1 MRRLLPPPRTV
12 RWALVRVQVRVR
24 VGLAIPNPNPNPN
37 ANANPNPNPNP
48 NQGGPLTEAG
58 VIEAMRGNGPHALGN
73 GSGGGGASS
82 SNGHGAGAHGSLNDS
97 LEAYMTNLSAG
108 AQQLQQPGTRA
119 GSRCILL
126 TNPTPTPTP
135 TPTPSACRYPYPEQ
149 VLGGSTVPPHCY
161 LIMPRAEHGSVG
173 ELLHTPAVRTLST
186 PPPQP

>member
-1 MRRLLPPPRTV
+1 MNPSPS
-12 RWALVRVQVRVR
+12 
-24 VGLAIPNPNPNPN
+24 PNPS
-37 ANANPNPNPNP
+37 PNP

-108 AQQLQQPGTRA
+108 AQQLPQPGTRA

-126 TNPTPTPTP
+126 TNPNPSPTPTPNPTPTP
-135 TPTPSACRYPYPEQ
+135 TPNPNQ
-149 VLGGSTVPPHCY
+149 VH
-161 LIMPRAEHGSVG
+161 RAHRADLARGRRR
-173 ELLHTPAVRTLST
+173 PAGRAHDAARDG
-186 PPPQP
+186 Q

>member
-1 MRRLLPPPRTV
+1 M
-12 RWALVRVQVRVR
+12 RWALVRVRVRVR

-37 ANANPNPNPNP
+37 ANANPNPNPKP

-126 TNPTPTPTP
+126 TNPNPSPSPSPNPAPTLNPNP
-135 TPTPSACRYPYPEQ
+135 NPDQ
-149 VLGGSTVPPHCY
+149 VHRTH
-161 LIMPRAEHGSVG
+161 RADLARGRRRPARREHDAARDG
-173 ELLHTPAVRTLST
+173 
-186 PPPQP
+186 Q